1 MNKLEKLTIVM
12 IVLAT
17 TAGIGGW
24 ILWNYMLD
32 SMV

>member
-1 MNKLEKLTIVM
+1 MKKLEKLTIVV

-17 TAGIGGW
+17 FAGIGGW